1 MKGRPDDKP
10 LLVLVDGIAM
20 AETLAIEVP
29 PAARALMARHWP
41 GALTL
46 VLRAR
51 PHVPVEV
58 TAGSGTVGVRLSAH
72 PVARALVQALGAPV
86 TAPSANPSGLSA
98 PTTAAEVRAHFGD
111 RHRPRA
117 RRRADRRRR
126 ALHRRRRHGRAAAR
140 PAGGRRAALS
150 VRVTGVIQAGGK
162 STRMGGRPKALL
174 ELGGRRI
181 IERVLDAVAP
191 VVDDVLVVTNTPDL
205 YAFLR
210 VPMVPDAWPEH
221 GSLGGIFTGLTAAAG
236 DAAFTVAC
244 DMPFLHPEVA
254 RLVVRRAGE
263 GDVVIPR
270 VGEQFETMHAVY
282 AKSCLPA
289 IEARLRAGRLK
300 IVGFFE
306 DVRVVEIAAEE
317 VARHRAPEVAFMN
330 VNTPEELERA
340 RELVAE
346 LG

>member
-1 MKGRPDDKP
+1 
-10 LLVLVDGIAM
+10 
-20 AETLAIEVP
+20 
-29 PAARALMARHWP
+29 
-41 GALTL
+41 
-46 VLRAR
+46 
-51 PHVPVEV
+51 
-58 TAGSGTVGVRLSAH
+58 
-72 PVARALVQALGAPV
+72 
-86 TAPSANPSGLSA
+86 
-98 PTTAAEVRAHFGD
+98 
-111 RHRPRA
+111 
-117 RRRADRRRR
+117 
-126 ALHRRRRHGRAAAR
+126 
-140 PAGGRRAALS
+140 
-150 VRVTGVIQAGGK
+150 VRVTGVIQAGGR

-191 VVDDVLVVTNTPDL
+191 VVDDVLVVTNTPAL
-205 YAFLR
+205 YGFLG
-210 VPMVPDAWPEH
+210 VPMVADAWPEH
-221 GSLGGIFTGLTAAAG
+221 GSLGGIFTGLAAAGG

-270 VGEQFETMHAVY
+270 VGAQLETMHAVY
-282 AKSCLPA
+282 AKACLPA

-306 DVRVVEIAAEE
+306 DVRVVEIGEAE
-317 VARHRAPEVAFMN
+317 VARHRAPEVVFMN

-340 RELVAE
+340 RALSAE